1 MSLTAKFQ
9 NNTQN
14 IEIVEEVLSLLSEK
28 MNVDKV
34 EAWTTIS
41 DKSVVE
47 LRKSVKKIKKKRAKT
62 AYTMFSKDVEVTN
75 DLKKKLGE
83 NVSIGE
89 MSKLKSEL
97 WKNLSGK
104 DKEKYEQ
111 MAKDENEANPVLNDE
126 PKKKPKKKTGYNM
139 FLADKELRDSITK
152 KSKSKMSMKEANE
165 EMIKVW
171 KTLTTDE
178 KKKYTDIA
186 DVENSK
192 MNDVVVKEDEKDVVV
207 KDEKENEKNDVV
219 VKEDDKD
226 KNDVVVKEDDKDE
239 KKEVVVKEDKVVSKV
254 VKKKSAPKKK
264 SVTKK

>member
-14 IEIVEEVLSLLSEK
+14 IEIVDEVLSLLSEK

-41 DKSVVE
+41 DKSVDE
-47 LRKSVKKIKKKRAKT
+47 LRKSVKKTKKKRAKT
-62 AYTMFSKDVEVTN
+62 AYTMFSKDNAVTN
-75 DLKKKLGE
+75 KLRASIGGQ
-83 NVSIGE
+83 VSIGE

-97 WKNLSGK
+97 WKNLSEK

-192 MNDVVVKEDEKDVVV
+192 MNDVVVKEEEKNVVVEEEEKNVVVEEEEKDVEV
-207 KDEKENEKNDVV
+207 KDA
-219 VKEDDKD
+219 
-226 KNDVVVKEDDKDE
+226 
-239 KKEVVVKEDKVVSKV
+239 SKV
-254 VKKKSAPKKK
+254 IKKKSAPKKK

>member
-14 IEIVEEVLSLLSEK
+14 IEIVDEVLSLLSEK

-41 DKSVVE
+41 DKSVDE
-47 LRKSVKKIKKKRAKT
+47 LRKSVKKTKKKRAKT
-62 AYTMFSKDVEVTN
+62 AYTMFSKDNAVTN
-75 DLKKKLGE
+75 KLRASIGGQ
-83 NVSIGE
+83 VSIGE

-97 WKNLSGK
+97 WKNLSEK

-192 MNDVVVKEDEKDVVV
+192 MNDVVVKEEEKNVVVEEEEKDVEV
-207 KDEKENEKNDVV
+207 KDA
-219 VKEDDKD
+219 
-226 KNDVVVKEDDKDE
+226 
-239 KKEVVVKEDKVVSKV
+239 SKV
-254 VKKKSAPKKK
+254 IKKKSAPKKK

>member
-75 DLKKKLGE
+75 DLKKKHGE
-83 NVSIGE
+83 GVSIGE

-97 WKNLSGK
+97 WKNLSEK

>member
-14 IEIVEEVLSLLSEK
+14 IEIVDEVLSLLSEK

-41 DKSVVE
+41 DKSVDE

-239 KKEVVVKEDKVVSKV
+239 KKEVVVKEDKDVTKV

>member
-14 IEIVEEVLSLLSEK
+14 IEIVDEVLSLLSEK

-41 DKSVVE
+41 DKSVDE

-75 DLKKKLGE
+75 DLKKKHGE
-83 NVSIGE
+83 GVSIGE

-97 WKNLSGK
+97 WKNLSEK

-192 MNDVVVKEDEKDVVV
+192 MNDVVVKE
-207 KDEKENEKNDVV
+207 EKEKKDVV
-219 VKEDDKD
+219 VKEDDKEE
-226 KNDVVVKEDDKDE
+226 KKEVVVKEEKKEVVVKDEEE
-239 KKEVVVKEDKVVSKV
+239 KKEVVVKEDKDVSKV
-254 VKKKSAPKKK
+254 VKKKSVPKKK

>member
-1 MSLTAKFQ
+1 
-9 NNTQN
+9 
-14 IEIVEEVLSLLSEK
+14 
-28 MNVDKV
+28 
-34 EAWTTIS
+34 
-41 DKSVVE
+41 
-47 LRKSVKKIKKKRAKT
+47 
-62 AYTMFSKDVEVTN
+62 MFSKDVEVTN
-75 DLKKKLGE
+75 DLKKKHGE

-97 WKNLSGK
+97 WKNLSEK
-104 DKEKYEQ
+104 DKEKYDQ
-111 MAKDENEANPVLNDE
+111 QAKDENEANPVLNNE
-126 PKKKPKKKTGYNM
+126 PKKKSKKKTAYNM

-192 MNDVVVKEDEKDVVV
+192 MNDVVVKEETNEEKIVVV
-207 KDEKENEKNDVV
+207 KDE
-219 VKEDDKD
+219 KD
-226 KNDVVVKEDDKDE
+226 KNDVVVKDEEDKD
-239 KKEVVVKEDKVVSKV
+239 VSKV
-254 VKKKSAPKKK
+254 VKKKSVPKKK

>member
-14 IEIVEEVLSLLSEK
+14 IEIVDEVLSLLSEK

-41 DKSVVE
+41 DKSVDE
-47 LRKSVKKIKKKRAKT
+47 LRKSVKKTKKKRAKT

-75 DLKKKLGE
+75 DLKKKHGE
-83 NVSIGE
+83 NISIGE

-97 WKNLSGK
+97 WKNLSEK
-104 DKEKYEQ
+104 DKEKYVQ
-111 MAKDENEANPVLNDE
+111 MAKDENEANPVLNNE
-126 PKKKPKKKTGYNM
+126 PKKKSKKKTAYNM

-192 MNDVVVKEDEKDVVV
+192 MNDVVVEKEKEKKDVVV
-207 KDEKENEKNDVV
+207 KEEEKKDVV
-219 VKEDDKD
+219 VKEE
-226 KNDVVVKEDDKDE
+226 KN
-239 KKEVVVKEDKVVSKV
+239 EVVVKEEKNEVVVKDEDEKKEYKDVSKV

>member
-14 IEIVEEVLSLLSEK
+14 IEIVDEVLSLLSEK

-34 EAWTTIS
+34 EAWATIS
-41 DKSVVE
+41 DKSVDE

-75 DLKKKLGE
+75 DLKKKHGE
-83 NVSIGE
+83 GVSIGE

-97 WKNLSGK
+97 WKNLSEK

-192 MNDVVVKEDEKDVVV
+192 MNDVVVEEEEKDVVV
-207 KDEKENEKNDVV
+207 KEEEKNVVVEEEEKDVV
-219 VKEDDKD
+219 VKEEE
-226 KNDVVVKEDDKDE
+226 KNVVVEEEEKDV
-239 KKEVVVKEDKVVSKV
+239 EVKDASKV
-254 VKKKSAPKKK
+254 IKKKSAPKKK

>member
-41 DKSVVE
+41 DKSVDE

-97 WKNLSGK
+97 WKNLSEK
-104 DKEKYEQ
+104 NKEKYEQ

-192 MNDVVVKEDEKDVVV
+192 MNDVVVKEEEKDVVV

-219 VKEDDKD
+219 VKEDD
-226 KNDVVVKEDDKDE
+226 NEVVVKDEDE
-239 KKEVVVKEDKVVSKV
+239 KKEVVVKEDKDVTKV

>member
-1 MSLTAKFQ
+1 
-9 NNTQN
+9 
-14 IEIVEEVLSLLSEK
+14 
-28 MNVDKV
+28 
-34 EAWTTIS
+34 
-41 DKSVVE
+41 
-47 LRKSVKKIKKKRAKT
+47 
-62 AYTMFSKDVEVTN
+62 MFSKDVEVTN
-75 DLKKKLGE
+75 DLKKKHGE
-83 NVSIGE
+83 GVSIGE

-97 WKNLSGK
+97 WKNLSEK

-192 MNDVVVKEDEKDVVV
+192 MNDVVVKDEKEKKDVVV
-207 KDEKENEKNDVV
+207 KEEDD
-219 VKEDDKD
+219 KEDDK
-226 KNDVVVKEDDKDE
+226 EE
-239 KKEVVVKEDKVVSKV
+239 KKEVVVKEDKDVSKV
-254 VKKKSAPKKK
+254 VKKKSVPKKK

>member
-41 DKSVVE
+41 DKSVDE

-97 WKNLSGK
+97 WKNLSEK
-104 DKEKYEQ
+104 NKEKYEQ

-239 KKEVVVKEDKVVSKV
+239 KKEVVVKEDKDVSKV